1 MSKFIEPPYEKVDHS
16 RYSHL
21 KNVAI
26 NIENVDGIKKDR
38 YHVYPDNAGIPI
50 LIFLGTKNNNDS
62 DVIPINGVL
71 IVLVIWNILI
81 KVLLVVSMNGLRRYN
96 DNKSSE

>member
-1 MSKFIEPPYEKVDHS
+1 MSKFIEPPYEKVDHG

-62 DVIPINGVL
+62 DVIPIKWCFNSISDMEHTYKGL
-71 IVLVIWNILI
+71 ISGKYEWFKEI
-81 KVLLVVSMNGLRRYN
+81 
-96 DNKSSE
+96 

>member
-1 MSKFIEPPYEKVDHS
+1 MSKFIEPPYEKIDHS

-38 YHVYPDNAGIPI
+38 YHVYPDNTGIPI
-50 LIFLGTKNNNDS
+50 LVFLGTKNNS
-62 DVIPINGVL
+62 ETDVIPIKWCFNSISDMEHIYKGL
-71 IVLVIWNILI
+71 ISGNYDWF
-81 KVLLVVSMNGLRRYN
+81 KDM
-96 DNKSSE
+96 